1 MRIVLF
7 IVIVLTGNFVFSQD
21 SDTSVAKHLDLPA
34 VRYDQY
40 FDLHYRQKLNQIR
53 RTYPLAL
60 RAKEILD
67 ELEEDLENADSKRKK
82 RKLTKERKNELKDEF
97 TYLVKDLYI
106 GEGAMLF
113 KLIHRETGASV
124 TEILEEY
131 RGSFYAKSV
140 QATFSLYGHDTDSK
154 FDAQGED
161 WISELVIR
169 DIESGKI
176 QIDLNVV
183 KMSKEEF
190 KDNMKDYRQNYRE
203 HKKNVRKAK
212 RDD

>member
-1 MRIVLF
+1 MRIAVTF
-7 IVIVLTGNFVFSQD
+7 IAFFLITFVHAQD
-21 SDTSVAKHLDLPA
+21 TDTSVAMHLDLPT
-34 VRYDQY
+34 VRYDQQ

-67 ELEEDLENADSKRKK
+67 ELEEDLENVDSKRKK
-82 RKLTKERKNELKDEF
+82 RKLTKERKNKLKDEF

-124 TEILEEY
+124 TEILEKY
-131 RGSFYAKSV
+131 KGSFYAKSV
-140 QATFSLYGHDTDSK
+140 QATFSLYGHDTGSK
-154 FDAQGED
+154 FDANGED
-161 WISELVIR
+161 WISELVLR

-176 QIDLNVV
+176 QIDLTVE
-183 KMSKEEF
+183 KMSKDEF
-190 KDNMKDYRQNYRE
+190 KENMKEYRQNYRE
-203 HKKNVRKAK
+203 HKRNVRKAK
-212 RDD
+212 KK